1 MDEQMTEEEE
11 EEEEKGQRDT
21 QPEEED
27 KFKSTK
33 IQMACFGFFE
43 LSCWTSG
50 VRVEDYECALVDAL
64 AVLGRGEYGWRDAES
79 YPPILS
85 RIIKVARLCHTVL
98 NDQVNYPTCGGGMDV
113 HSIQGRSG
121 YEIQHIQI
129 KSDNSAGKGLHCGV
143 KVNELSRTR
152 WTQTRWTSNPSKE
165 PIHPLDPNPLDEP
178 INLLEVEHAGRLYQ
192 KQAVQMAEDE
202 QVEHP
207 ADALDAMRE
216 RFLLPGVAAPF
227 GWVTRLR
234 TFGKRVQN
242 TTTSLGYV
250 CWSDDQQTLSYREL
264 HLSIA
269 GLRRFVRTQ
278 VELTQHKLEQ
288 LFLVHE
294 EEAREVVVPRLA
306 LAQLADSP
314 TNNHRGWNFLQ
325 APQNCKALPTTGE
338 RWLLDRVLTTDR
350 LRAEWVAVRPS
361 DHQVVWDTAVVDD
374 YLQQVDEFLEQLL
387 LVVHLTGGQRAR
399 ATELLS
405 IRHSNTVCGRHRSI
419 FIEHGL
425 VSMVTT
431 YHKGYSMTNSTK
443 IIHRYLP
450 AETKLNV
457 IPWRHA
463 AIAISRMHLSC
474 GGFKREYG
482 ADDAAVD
489 QQAGHGSWAAGTV
502 YARGLQEAPG
512 HIEAR
517 RVRYQAVSREWHEF
531 LGFNPGPGVRKRV
544 RNMEKS
550 VSRKAQKQQPSYVTV
565 EIDDN
570 IEL

>member
-1 MDEQMTEEEE
+1 
-11 EEEEKGQRDT
+11 
-21 QPEEED
+21 
-27 KFKSTK
+27 
-33 IQMACFGFFE
+33 
-43 LSCWTSG
+43 
-50 VRVEDYECALVDAL
+50 
-64 AVLGRGEYGWRDAES
+64 
-79 YPPILS
+79 
-85 RIIKVARLCHTVL
+85 
-98 NDQVNYPTCGGGMDV
+98 
-113 HSIQGRSG
+113 
-121 YEIQHIQI
+121 
-129 KSDNSAGKGLHCGV
+129 
-143 KVNELSRTR
+143 
-152 WTQTRWTSNPSKE
+152 
-165 PIHPLDPNPLDEP
+165 
-178 INLLEVEHAGRLYQ
+178 
-192 KQAVQMAEDE
+192 MAEDG

-242 TTTSLGYV
+242 TTTSLGG
-250 CWSDDQQTLSYREL
+250 STGGGSATPGTGPAGGQPLQTISA
-264 HLSIA
+264 A
-269 GLRRFVRTQ
+269 GTF
-278 VELTQHKLEQ
+278 
-288 LFLVHE
+288 F
-294 EEAREVVVPRLA
+294 
-306 LAQLADSP
+306 
-314 TNNHRGWNFLQ
+314 Q

-387 LVVHLTGGQRAR
+387 LVVHLTGGQPAR

-474 GGFKREYG
+474 GGFKREYE

-512 HIEAR
+512 HIEER
-517 RVRYQAVSREWHEF
+517 RVWYQAVSREWHEF
-531 LGFNPGPGVRKRV
+531 LGFNPGVRKRA

>member
-1 MDEQMTEEEE
+1 MPVE
-11 EEEEKGQRDT
+11 GYR
-21 QPEEED
+21 
-27 KFKSTK
+27 
-33 IQMACFGFFE
+33 
-43 LSCWTSG
+43 
-50 VRVEDYECALVDAL
+50 VRVKLSKFYIVRGPTRPRPIFSVPDWPPVRAPAPASACPQWGPVTVELPLPLPFSYLMAQMLV
-64 AVLGRGEYGWRDAES
+64 V
-79 YPPILS
+79 
-85 RIIKVARLCHTVL
+85 
-98 NDQVNYPTCGGGMDV
+98 Q
-113 HSIQGRSG
+113 
-121 YEIQHIQI
+121 
-129 KSDNSAGKGLHCGV
+129 
-143 KVNELSRTR
+143 
-152 WTQTRWTSNPSKE
+152 
-165 PIHPLDPNPLDEP
+165 
-178 INLLEVEHAGRLYQ
+178 
-192 KQAVQMAEDE
+192 QAVQMAEDG

-250 CWSDDQQTLSYREL
+250 YWSDDQQTLSYREL

-294 EEAREVVVPRLA
+294 EEAREVVVPRLV

-314 TNNHRGWNFLQ
+314 TNNQRGWNFLR

-374 YLQQVDEFLEQLL
+374 YLQQVDGFLEQLL
-387 LVVHLTGGQRAR
+387 LVVHLTGGQPAR

-450 AETKLNV
+450 AEVSELVVYYLWLILPFARAVQRLAYGDSDSQGGLRSPFLWPRGHGPWDSSRLRVVLQREAKTHLQTKLNV

-474 GGFKREYG
+474 GGFKREYE

-512 HIEAR
+512 HIEER

-531 LGFNPGPGVRKRV
+531 LGFNPGVRKRA